1 MTNCNKCHETKAKC
15 ARKNRRGKDLD
26 GFYLGQWSAEA
37 ALMSVSLPIY
47 LSKVAEICW
56 TEKGGRHFNNG
67 DLNPILEIR

>member
-1 MTNCNKCHETKAKC
+1 
-15 ARKNRRGKDLD
+15 
-26 GFYLGQWSAEA
+26 
-37 ALMSVSLPIY
+37 MSVSLPIY